1 MWPNGARREK
11 ERQIVEVGRGRA
23 RKWRTLNRKL
33 FRDIVDEI
41 ADVGRYLEASR

>member
-11 ERQIVEVGRGRA
+11 ERQIVEVGRA